1 MTEDRIFIF
10 LKNNT
15 PYSYLIL
22 LLFFVKFVFVCGE
35 SKNNNMGTLFV
46 NYKYFQLQNYM
57 TNKTV
62 GSVAWNSTALLC
74 HSSGCD
80 VTLKMI
86 KEKPKMFTVRN
97 VTFIISHS
105 IHFYQNTSCMCFD

>member
-1 MTEDRIFIF
+1 M
-10 LKNNT
+10 
-15 PYSYLIL
+15 IL
-22 LLFFVKFVFVCGE
+22 LLFFVKFVFVCGGE
-35 SKNNNMGTLFV
+35 RKNNNMCTLV
-46 NYKYFQLQNYM
+46 VINKYFQLQNYM

-80 VTLKMI
+80 ITLKMI

-97 VTFIISHS
+97 ATFIISHL
-105 IHFYQNTSCMCFD
+105 IHC